1 MSSIIPIPTT
11 RVGDYF
17 IRQRLVG
24 QVQNDQLDLFKLQNQ
39 ISTGH
44 RLQLPSDDATAA
56 LRAINL
62 QRLLDRKGQIQTN
75 VQANNNFL
83 SAAESSLGSAADLL
97 INIRAE
103 TVGIAGTL
111 SNADA
116 RQTLI
121 QQIDQALNTL
131 VATGNSKYQGQYLF
145 SGSRSQDQPY
155 NYDGYTVQY
164 NGNEGVL
171 RSFVDLERLFDT
183 NLAGTDV
190 FGGISSQIQGIDLT
204 PHLSEGTLVSTVN
217 NGSGISRN
225 GGITVSINTGSAT
238 VSSVVDLS
246 GAVTLGDV
254 ARLIERGAP
263 AGTSIVAGVSGT
275 GLTLST
281 TSGTITISEVAQ
293 GKAAR
298 ELGILTPTGAGP
310 TSSITGSALN
320 PALLKTT
327 SLDSLL
333 GTRAQARL
341 SSVNANN
348 DIVLVANQNGA
359 SFNDVDVVF
368 MNDGVAGAET
378 ANYSSGT
385 KTLTVHVQAGFSTAA
400 QVVAAI
406 NTEGTF
412 TATADYHDATAIG
425 QAGSN
430 PVEIKTFTDATSGG
444 SGSALDADGGLVI
457 SNGNRSATIDT
468 SAAETVEDLL
478 NLINGAGLG
487 VAAEINASRSG
498 INVRSRL
505 SGAGLSIGENGGTL
519 AAQLGIRN
527 LTAESEL
534 RDFNQGVGV
543 PTTDTL
549 ETIDSTK
556 MDSLRIVA
564 RDGTV
569 LNATFTGATTL
580 QSVVQ
585 AINTATGNNTGTTA
599 VLARLTADGNGI
611 ELVDSSTAAT
621 GNLVVQNVPGTT
633 AAEYLGFVPAGATQQ
648 SSNMLEGAGSYLMT
662 GGKVLGTDLR
672 ITARDGNDLLI
683 DLAGAQTVQ
692 DVIDRI
698 NTNAANNVGSTKVV
712 AQLARTGN
720 GIELVDQSTV
730 TTGDLIVSDVQGSQA
745 AQYLGFVAAGQTQTA
760 SHTAD
765 GSGDYVLQSADR
777 NTIEPD
783 SVFDTLIRLKEALS
797 RADVEEVGRSIERLD
812 TDISRVTF
820 ARSEIGSRL
829 QSLEVIG
836 TKLED
841 ENVQLKSA
849 LSDDM
854 DVDLVEAISNMTA
867 RQYSLQASLQTSA
880 ALLQLSLLDFI

>member
-17 IRQRLVG
+17 IRQRLIG

-44 RLQLPSDDATAA
+44 RLQLPSDDAPAA

-62 QRLLDRKGQIQTN
+62 QRLLDRKRQIQTN

-83 SAAESSLGSAADLL
+83 SAAESKLSSAADLL

-131 VATGNSKYQGQYLF
+131 VATGNATYQGQYLF

-164 NGNEGVL
+164 SGNEGVL

-190 FGGISSQIQGIDLT
+190 FGGISSQIQGIDLI

-217 NGSGISRN
+217 NGAGISRN

-254 ARLIERGAP
+254 AQLIERGAP
-263 AGTSIVAGVSGT
+263 AGTTIVAGVSGT

-281 TSGTITISEVAQ
+281 ASGTITISEVAQ
-293 GKAAR
+293 GKAAS
-298 ELGILTPTGAGP
+298 ELGILTPTGAAL
-310 TSSITGSALN
+310 TNSITGSALH
-320 PALLKTT
+320 PAVLKTT
-327 SLDSLL
+327 SLNSLL
-333 GTRAQARL
+333 GTKAQARL
-341 SSVNANN
+341 ASVNANN
-348 DIVLVANQNGA
+348 DIVLTANQNGV

-378 ANYSSGT
+378 ADYNSGT
-385 KTLTVHVQAGFSTAA
+385 KTLTVHVQSGFSTAT

-468 SAAETVEDLL
+468 SSAETVEDLL
-478 NLINGAGLG
+478 NLINGAELG

-498 INVRSRL
+498 INLRSRL

-534 RDFNQGVGV
+534 RDFNGGVGV
-543 PTTDTL
+543 PTTETL

-569 LNATFTGATTL
+569 LDATFTGATTL
-580 QSVVQ
+580 QSVVR

-611 ELVDSSTAAT
+611 ELVDSSTAAI

-648 SSNMLEGAGSYLMT
+648 SSNTIEGASSFVMT

-712 AQLARTGN
+712 AQIARTGN
-720 GIELVDQSTV
+720 GIELIDQSTV

-745 AQYLGFVAAGQTQTA
+745 AQYLGFVASGQTQTA
-760 SHTAD
+760 SHTTD

-797 RADVEEVGRSIERLD
+797 RADAEEVGRSIERLD

-820 ARSEIGSRL
+820 ARSEIGLRL

>member
-17 IRQRLVG
+17 IRQRLIG
-24 QVQNDQLDLFKLQNQ
+24 QVQNDQLDLFQLQNQ
-39 ISTGH
+39 ISTGN
-44 RLQLPSDDATAA
+44 RLQLPSDDAPAA

-83 SAAESSLGSAADLL
+83 SAAESKLSSAADLL

-131 VATGNSKYQGQYLF
+131 VATGNADYQGQYLF

-155 NYDGYTVQY
+155 SYDGYTVQY
-164 NGNEGVL
+164 NGNEGVQ

-190 FGGISSQIQGIDLT
+190 FGGISSQIQGIDLI
-204 PHLSEGTLVSTVN
+204 PHLSESTLVSTVN
-217 NGSGISRN
+217 DGAGISRN
-225 GGITVSINTGSAT
+225 GGLTVSINTGSAT

-254 ARLIERGAP
+254 VRLIERGAP
-263 AGTSIVAGVSGT
+263 AGTTIVAGVTGT
-275 GLTLST
+275 GLALST

-293 GKAAR
+293 GKAAS
-298 ELGILTPTGAGP
+298 ELGILTATSAGP
-310 TSSITGSALN
+310 TSSISGSALH
-320 PALLKTT
+320 PAVLKTT
-327 SLDSLL
+327 PLSSLL
-333 GTRAQARL
+333 GTMAQARL
-341 SSVNANN
+341 TSVNANN
-348 DIVLVANQNGA
+348 DIVLTANQNGA
-359 SFNDVDVVF
+359 NFNDVDVVF

-378 ANYSSGT
+378 ANYNSGT
-385 KTLTVHVQAGFSTAA
+385 KTLTVHVQAGFSTAT

-468 SAAETVEDLL
+468 STAETVEDLL

-487 VAAEINASRSG
+487 VVAEINASRSG

-527 LTAESEL
+527 LTVESEL
-534 RDFNQGVGV
+534 GDFNGGVGV

-549 ETIDSTK
+549 ETIDSAK
-556 MDSLRIVA
+556 LDSLRIVA

-569 LNATFTGATTL
+569 LDATFTGATTL

-611 ELVDSSTAAT
+611 ELVDSSTSAT
-621 GNLVVQNVPGTT
+621 GNLIVQNVPGTT

-648 SSNMLEGAGSYLMT
+648 SSNTIEGAGSYLMT

-672 ITARDGNDLLI
+672 ITARDGNELLI

-712 AQLARTGN
+712 AQIARTGN

-745 AQYLGFVAAGQTQTA
+745 AQYLGFVAAGQTQNA
-760 SHTAD
+760 SHATD

-797 RADVEEVGRSIERLD
+797 RADAEEVGRSIERLD